1 MTALLKI
8 DLMAS
13 SYLPLLA
20 SRRIRANGVK
30 SCPGIPDRLAAGQ
43 KTVLR
48 LRWTYPVLLS
58 LVIVLLIGP
67 VRAGH
72 EPLWELGIGVGL
84 LSTPNYRGSLE
95 ESNLAL
101 PFPYG
106 VYRGSFL
113 QVDREEGVRGKLFS
127 NAELQFDLSLA
138 GNVPVPDN
146 DDGARSGM
154 DSLDPLVEFRAEI
167 NFNLW
172 RALDKDHS
180 FNFVLPLRLVYSVG
194 DPILEFQGV
203 TFSPYLNYRI
213 RDEDHGLLLRYNA
226 SIGPIFAS
234 SRYHDYFYAVDEQ
247 FVTPERPEYEADS
260 GYSGSRITLSAT
272 RNQDDFVVGLFARY
286 DWLEGAVF
294 EDSPL
299 VETDDYFV
307 VGFVFGWIFS
317 KSETRVGH

>member
-1 MTALLKI
+1 MLIRRGLCSLL
-8 DLMAS
+8 
-13 SYLPLLA
+13 LLFA
-20 SRRIRANGVK
+20 T
-30 SCPGIPDRLAAGQ
+30 PAAA
-43 KTVLR
+43 V
-48 LRWTYPVLLS
+48 
-58 LVIVLLIGP
+58 
-67 VRAGH
+67 H

-113 QVDREEGVRGKLFS
+113 QVDREEGVRGRLFS

-138 GNVPVPDN
+138 GNVPVPDS
-146 DDGARSGM
+146 DEGARSGM
-154 DSLDPLVEFRAEI
+154 DSLDPLVEAGAEL

-172 RALDKDHS
+172 RADRRDHS
-180 FNFVLPLRLVYSVG
+180 FNFVVPLRLVYSVG

-203 TFSPYLNYRI
+203 TLSPYLNYRV
-213 RDEDHGLLLRYNA
+213 RDEDHGVLMRYNA

-234 SRYHDYFYAVDEQ
+234 SRYHDYFYAVDAS
-247 FVTPERPEYEADS
+247 FATPDRPEYEAES
-260 GYSGSRITLSAT
+260 GYSGSRVTLSVT
-272 RNQDDFVVGLFARY
+272 RNQDDFVIGLFARY

-307 VGFVFGWIFS
+307 TGLVFGWILG

>member
-1 MTALLKI
+1 MLIHRGVVSAVLGL
-8 DLMAS
+8 
-13 SYLPLLA
+13 LLA
-20 SRRIRANGVK
+20 TPATAV
-30 SCPGIPDRLAAGQ
+30 
-43 KTVLR
+43 
-48 LRWTYPVLLS
+48 
-58 LVIVLLIGP
+58 
-67 VRAGH
+67 H

-84 LSTPNYRGSLE
+84 LKTPNYRGSLE

-113 QVDREEGVRGKLFS
+113 QVDREEGVRGRLFS

-138 GNVPVPDN
+138 GNVPVPDS
-146 DDGARSGM
+146 DEGARSGM
-154 DSLDPLVEFRAEI
+154 DSLDPLVEAGAEI

-172 RALDKDHS
+172 RADRRDHS
-180 FNFVLPLRLVYSVG
+180 FNFVVPLRLVYSVG

-203 TFSPYLNYRI
+203 TLSPYLNYRV
-213 RDEDHGLLLRYNA
+213 RDEDHGVLMRYNA

-234 SRYHDYFYAVDEQ
+234 SRYHDYFYAVDAQ
-247 FVTPERPEYEADS
+247 FATPDRPEYEAES
-260 GYSGSRITLSAT
+260 GYSGSRVTLSVT
-272 RNQDDFVVGLFARY
+272 RNQDDFVIGLFARY

-307 VGFVFGWIFS
+307 TGLVFGWILG